1 MFSGNQLHKKKPPGQ
16 HGSTLTVRF
25 EMPFNIVCNHCQGH
39 IAQGV
44 RFNAEKTKV
53 GNYHSTPIWAFKMKH
68 TTCSGVIVIQTDPK
82 NTAYVVTEGGKKQ
95 HEGAEVEPG
104 AVIRVKG
111 EEEEGVMGKLEKKA
125 EDERIKKESG
135 TRVEQLWHL
144 QERQWADPYEHSK
157 KMRKIFRVCN
167 YLLRHSPLLFTKKS
181 AASHTK
187 VHYSIFYPQH
197 ASSSFAPLVT
207 TN

>member
-1 MFSGNQLHKKKPPGQ
+1 MGRYVPPEHEGVLSGNQLYKKKPPGQ

-53 GNYHSTPIWAFKMKH
+53 GNYRSTPIWAFRMKH

-95 HEGAEVEPG
+95 HEGTDEPG
-104 AVIRVKG
+104 AVIKIKS
-111 EEEEGVMGKLEKKA
+111 EEEEGVMGKLEKQV
-125 EDERIKKESG
+125 EDDRIKKESG
-135 TRVEQLWHL
+135 TRIEELWRL
-144 QERQWADPYEHSK
+144 QEKQWADPYEHSK

-167 YLLRHSPLLFTKKS
+167 PPL
-181 AASHTK
+181 
-187 VHYSIFYPQH
+187 
-197 ASSSFAPLVT
+197 SSTIP
-207 TN
+207 